1 MARIGYELNDIGVE
15 QLRTEL
21 LKRSADHHRKLLVK
35 QMKTK
40 KRMIKDKE
48 LDDEVRGIERFFLSY
63 FGQLLS
69 GGRGE
74 YIIEKDMEI
83 AREDFNR
90 GKNLKK

>member
-1 MARIGYELNDIGVE
+1 MARIGYELHDLGVE

-35 QMKTK
+35 QMKNK

-69 GGRGE
+69 GGKGE

-83 AREDFNR
+83 AQEDFNR
-90 GKNLKK
+90 GKKSHG